1 MKLASTYPCCAG
13 LGLASIDGIQW
24 SPDRSCRRRSENERE
39 AALPVRTSISALCL
53 AAAVLLLAGCAQEFV
68 RKPEPPSQPAPPP
81 RPAPPP
87 INLSG
92 YSAAFK
98 EGFQAGCDTA
108 RGAARRDEQ
117 RMQSD
122 PQYAQGWQDGRS
134 ICAKR

>member
-1 MKLASTYPCCAG
+1 MTCERNAADALN
-13 LGLASIDGIQW
+13 GLAARCASGPVW
-24 SPDRSCRRRSENERE
+24 SWK
-39 AALPVRTSISALCL
+39 
-53 AAAVLLLAGCAQEFV
+53 AAAVTALLLIGCAQEGV
-68 RKPEPPSQPAPPP
+68 RAPETPRPPAQ

-87 INLSG
+87 VNLSG

-108 RGAARRDEQ
+108 RGRARRDEG

>member
-1 MKLASTYPCCAG
+1 MNGNSGAARAPRRTTVRRAG
-13 LGLASIDGIQW
+13 DARW
-24 SPDRSCRRRSENERE
+24 FRKAAAA
-39 AALPVRTSISALCL
+39 AALLCI
-53 AAAVLLLAGCAQEFV
+53 GCAQQSV
-68 RKPEPPSQPAPPP
+68 RAPEPAP

-87 INLSG
+87 VNLSG

-108 RGAARRDEQ
+108 RGRSHRDES

-122 PQYAQGWQDGRS
+122 AQYAQGWQDGRS

>member
-1 MKLASTYPCCAG
+1 MKLASTYACGAR
-13 LGLASIDGIQW
+13 LGLASIDGIQC
-24 SPDRSCRRRSENERE
+24 SPDRGRRRRPENGRK
-39 AALPVRTSISALCL
+39 AVLRVRASIRALCL
-53 AAAVLLLAGCAQEFV
+53 ATVVALLAGCAQEFV